1 MVEKVQIAAAALH
14 LSLQFVLGAFLSS
27 SRESQTKNSTSTVSI
42 GEKYLSE
49 DKSIDVNFEKKNTY
63 MTKLSNFRL
72 FWLFLEASDEESSG
86 YQSIQYDNKIKLL
99 FLIFP
104 LFFESRLQ
112 LERDEHKKNH
122 GELQKKLPKLQIK
135 GHLSIPIHMY
145 GHMQKSC

>member
-49 DKSIDVNFEKKNTY
+49 DKSIDVNFEKRNTY

-112 LERDEHKKNH
+112 LERDEHKKIMV
-122 GELQKKLPKLQIK
+122 LYFPQLFYSIIK
-135 GHLSIPIHMY
+135 MHFLFS
-145 GHMQKSC
+145 

>member
-49 DKSIDVNFEKKNTY
+49 DKSIDVNFEKRNTY

-99 FLIFP
+99 FFNFPFIFRK
-104 LFFESRLQ
+104 SASVR
-112 LERDEHKKNH
+112 
-122 GELQKKLPKLQIK
+122 K
-135 GHLSIPIHMY
+135 G
-145 GHMQKSC
+145 